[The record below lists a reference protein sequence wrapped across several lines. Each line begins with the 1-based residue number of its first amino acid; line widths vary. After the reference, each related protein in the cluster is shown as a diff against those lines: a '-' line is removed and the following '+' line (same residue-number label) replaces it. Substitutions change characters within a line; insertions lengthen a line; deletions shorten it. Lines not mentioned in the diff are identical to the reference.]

1 MDASGVQFDVLSSVD
16 GVGSAIKRF
25 PPGLEC
31 GENVI
36 GDNEADDVDIAVDTR
51 GGGIVRTGDA
61 VPDLVRSSR
70 RG

>member
-1 MDASGVQFDVLSSVD
+1 MDVSDVQFNVPSTVD
-16 GVGSAIKRF
+16 GIGSLIKQF

-36 GDNEADDVDIAVDTR
+36 GDNEAEDVDLALEPR
-51 GGGIVRTGDA
+51 GGGIARTGDA
-61 VPDLVRSSR
+61 VLDLVQLSL